1 MRKWKNTKEKG
12 RLGKNVEQM
21 NRQVEVIREPKTRSR
36 LTDQILKSYPH
47 LRCYDFDF
55 IHLRYFQSFSAFAK

>member
-1 MRKWKNTKEKG
+1 MRKWKNSKEKE
-12 RLGKNVEQM
+12 RLGKNGEQM

-47 LRCYDFDF
+47 LRCYDFD
-55 IHLRYFQSFSAFAK
+55 LYT